1 MFPAIMSVTY
11 IRLYHTTDVKLS
23 LWRSGAGDA
32 RINISP
38 MQKRAAGAGDSLVE
52 EIKILRVYGAHSS
65 EFQYD
70 PSAEAP
76 YSLTFLLCG

>member
-38 MQKRAAGAGDSLVE
+38 MQKRAAGADGLLQDYSESVVRVVARTIDSF
-52 EIKILRVYGAHSS
+52 ILASDAAIS
-65 EFQYD
+65 FNL
-70 PSAEAP
+70 S
-76 YSLTFLLCG
+76 

>member
-1 MFPAIMSVTY
+1 MFPTIMSVTY

-38 MQKRAAGAGDSLVE
+38 MQKEPPAQATLWL
-52 EIKILRVYGAHSS
+52 KKLKFS
-65 EFQYD
+65 EFTELILQ
-70 PSAEAP
+70 SFNTIHQ
-76 YSLTFLLCG
+76 LKHRIL

>member
-1 MFPAIMSVTY
+1 MFPTIMSVTY

-38 MQKRAAGAGDSLVE
+38 MQKRAAGAGGLLQDYSESVVRVVARTTKRATGAGDSL
-52 EIKILRVYGAHSS
+52 
-65 EFQYD
+65 
-70 PSAEAP
+70 
-76 YSLTFLLCG
+76 